1 MKQNEFPPLPSLTS
15 RITPWK
21 LVSAQPSVTT
31 NMNGSEDTTKMLF
44 SINQNILDMKDNTH
58 RMDEKLD
65 RINDKIDK
73 TAFDTELHHET
84 LIK

>member
-1 MKQNEFPPLPSLTS
+1 SVAASNGKGSGTTDFGAYCF
-15 RITPWK
+15 I
-21 LVSAQPSVTT
+21 SAQPSVTT

-65 RINDKIDK
+65 RINDKIDQ